1 MSRVRQLP
9 TQIFHGVFVIRR
21 ALMYV
26 AMVGVIGSYPVLFSS
41 EIRAVEANATRCQY
55 EQLKAGDPDG
65 ILKRYCGRQIA
76 QIMGW
81 EGAEW
86 LERPERKTEEGL
98 DRLIDLLR
106 LKPGMKIGD
115 IGAGTG
121 RLSEL
126 MLTKVKPDG
135 QVWAVD
141 IQAEMVRHLNAR
153 AKQFGKNQLLV
164 SQSSATEP
172 NIPAE
177 TLDLAVM
184 VDVYHELEF
193 PREFLQN
200 LMKSVKPGGQIIFVE
215 YRAKDKSVPIKALH
229 TMTVEQVRKEAQDIG
244 MLFERSDSSLPW
256 QHVVVFRTPQ
266 R

>member
-1 MSRVRQLP
+1 MKKPSFYLIAAAVLGL
-9 TQIFHGVFVIRR
+9 HLCAAR
-21 ALMYV
+21 AET
-26 AMVGVIGSYPVLFSS
+26 I
-41 EIRAVEANATRCQY
+41 EANSNRCLY
-55 EQLKAGDPDG
+55 EQLKSGHPDG

-76 QIMGW
+76 HIMGW

-98 DRLIDLLR
+98 DKLIDLLR

-126 MLTKVKPDG
+126 MLNKVRPNG

-153 AKQFGKNQLLV
+153 AKQFGKNQLVV

-172 NIPAE
+172 NIPPA
-177 TLDLAVM
+177 TLDAAVM

-215 YRAKDKSVPIKALH
+215 YRANDKAVPIKTLH
-229 TMTVEQVRKEAQDIG
+229 TMAVEQVRKEAQDIG
-244 MLFERSDSSLPW
+244 LSFERSDSSLPR
-256 QHVVVFRTPQ
+256 QHVVVFRTP
-266 R
+266 RP

>member
-1 MSRVRQLP
+1 VISRASIYLVM
-9 TQIFHGVFVIRR
+9 
-21 ALMYV
+21 A
-26 AMVGVIGSYPVLFSS
+26 AAIGLHLGLFTS
-41 EIRAVEANATRCQY
+41 ETGAVEANATRCQY
-55 EQLKAGDPDG
+55 EQLNSGHPDG

-81 EGAEW
+81 EGAQW

-98 DRLIDLLR
+98 DKLIDLLR

-126 MLTKVKPDG
+126 MLNRVRPDG

-141 IQAEMVRHLNAR
+141 IQAEMVRHLHSR

-164 SQSSATEP
+164 SQSSAIEP
-172 NIPAE
+172 NIPPA
-177 TLDLAVM
+177 TLDAAIM

-193 PREFLQN
+193 PREFLHN
-200 LMKSVKPGGQIIFVE
+200 LMKSVKRGGQIIFVE
-215 YRAKDKSVPIKALH
+215 YRANDKAVPIKALH
-229 TMTVEQVRKEAQDIG
+229 TMTIEQVRKEAEDVG
-244 MLFERSDSSLPW
+244 LLFERSDSSLPW
-256 QHVVVFRTPQ
+256 QHVVVFRTPLS
-266 R
+266 

>member
-1 MSRVRQLP
+1 MADTPISLFTLVSLSFYLSLFPSDAQP
-9 TQIFHGVFVIRR
+9 VE
-21 ALMYV
+21 
-26 AMVGVIGSYPVLFSS
+26 VG
-41 EIRAVEANATRCQY
+41 NNRCQY
-55 EQLKAGDPDG
+55 EQLKSGHPDG
-65 ILKRYCGRQIA
+65 ILKGYCGRQIA

-81 EGAEW
+81 EGAQW

-98 DRLIDLLR
+98 DKLINLLR
-106 LKPGMKIGD
+106 LKPGMTIGD

-126 MLTKVKPDG
+126 MLSRVKPNG

-141 IQAEMVRHLNAR
+141 IQTEMVRHLNAR
-153 AKQFGKNQLLV
+153 AKQFGKNQLVV

-172 NIPAE
+172 NIPPA
-177 TLDLAVM
+177 TLDSAVM

-215 YRAKDKSVPIKALH
+215 YRANDKAVPIKALH
-229 TMTVEQVRKEAQDIG
+229 TMTIEQVRKEAEDIG
-244 MLFERSDSSLPW
+244 LLFERSDSSLPW
-256 QHVVVFRTPQ
+256 QHVVVFRKPAP
-266 R
+266 